1 MTLPLIVAL
10 VLGGLGVYVAY
21 KNPKLGAALLVGLAI
36 ITVLYLIWEKDP
48 TVFET
53 GNPSSATV
61 PSVVTSTASWPT
73 APAPSFPPP
82 ASLTPSGITSPPS
95 TP

>member
-21 KNPKLGAALLVGLAI
+21 KNPKLGAALLVGLGV

-48 TVFET
+48 TVFQT
-53 GNPSSATV
+53 GNPSSSTV
-61 PSVVTSTASWPT
+61 PAVTSTPPWA
-73 APAPSFPPP
+73 PP
-82 ASLTPSGITSPPS
+82 ATSSTPSTTTSAGPGGASPAAI
-95 TP
+95 P